1 MSFKRTKVLVLGAG
15 YAGIQAVSKMQSK
28 LSRHTLDVTLINKN
42 EFHYESTWL
51 HEVAAGAIEWHHATY
66 SINHIVDTLKT
77 NFVQATVTAIDKEA
91 KKVQTTAGEFDYD
104 VLVVALG
111 FESESFGIQGMDD
124 HAHTIV
130 SPETAISVWEEINKN
145 FNRYLESGDENDL
158 SIVVG
163 GGGFTGFEFL
173 GELSNTIPELCKELG
188 IDRNKV
194 KITAI
199 EAMPKVLPMFPEH
212 LADYA
217 KNFLKENQIE
227 LMTGTAIT
235 AANEE
240 GLMVKVD
247 EEERLIPGA
256 TRVWTAGVRGNK
268 LMEESFEGVKR
279 GRIIVKP
286 DLTIEGH
293 PEIFVI
299 GDCAAAMNGEGEGA
313 RPYPTT
319 AQIAMQM
326 GELTATN
333 VGHIVKGEKTEA
345 FKFNDR
351 GTVCSLGI
359 HDGIGVALGREVTGR
374 RAAMLKRIIDT
385 RAIFKVGGPILALSR
400 GKLLNI

>member
-1 MSFKRTKVLVLGAG
+1 MSFERTKVLVLGAG
-15 YAGIQAVSKMQSK
+15 YAGIQAVAEMQK
-28 LSRHTLDVTLINKN
+28 NISRHKLDVTLINKN
-42 EFHYESTWL
+42 DFHYESTWL

-66 SINHIVDTLKT
+66 YIKQIVDSLKT

-91 KKVQTTAGEFDYD
+91 KVVTTTEGTFDYD
-104 VLVVALG
+104 ILVVALG
-111 FESESFGIQGMDD
+111 FESESFGIPGMDE

-130 SPETAISVWEEINKN
+130 SPESAISVWEEINKN

-173 GELSNTIPELCKELG
+173 GELADTIPELCKELG
-188 IDRNKV
+188 IDRDKV
-194 KITAI
+194 KITAV

-212 LADYA
+212 LVEHALE
-217 KNFLKENQIE
+217 FLKKNNIE
-227 LMTGTAIT
+227 LLTNTAIT

-240 GLMVKVD
+240 GLMIKVG
-247 EEERLIPGA
+247 EEEKMLPGA
-256 TRVWTAGVRGNK
+256 TRVWTAGVRGNR
-268 LMEESFEGVKR
+268 LMEESFEGVRR

-286 DLTIEGH
+286 DLSIEGH

-299 GDCAAAMNGEGEGA
+299 GDCAAAMNGEGEDA

-326 GELTATN
+326 GETVARNIGLILKGDKTARFEF
-333 VGHIVKGEKTEA
+333 I
-345 FKFNDR
+345 DR
-351 GTVCSLGI
+351 GTVCSLGA
-359 HDGIGVALGREVTGR
+359 HDGLGVALGRELTGR
-374 RAAMLKRIIDT
+374 QAAMMKRIIDT

-400 GKLLNI
+400 GKII

>member
-1 MSFKRTKVLVLGAG
+1 MSFKRTRVVVLGAG
-15 YAGIQAVSKMQSK
+15 YAGIQAVANMQK
-28 LSRHTLDVTLINKN
+28 TISRHELDITLINKN
-42 EFHYESTWL
+42 NYHYESTWL

-66 SINHIVDTLKT
+66 YIRNIIDSLKT
-77 NFVQATVTAIDKEA
+77 DFVEATVTAIDKDN
-91 KKVQTTAGEFDYD
+91 KRVTTTAGEFEYD
-104 VLVVALG
+104 ILVVALG
-111 FESESFGIQGMDD
+111 FESESFGIEGMDE

-130 SPETAISVWEEINKN
+130 TPETAVSVWEEINRN
-145 FNRYLESGDENDL
+145 FNKYLETKDETYL

-173 GELSNTIPELCKELG
+173 GELANTIPELCKDLG
-188 IDRNKV
+188 IDRDKV
-194 KITAI
+194 KITCV

-212 LADYA
+212 LVEHAL
-217 KNFLKENQIE
+217 NFLKENNIE
-227 LMTGTAIT
+227 LMTNTAIT

-240 GLMVKVD
+240 GLMIKVND
-247 EEERLIPGA
+247 EERLLAGK

-268 LMEESFEGVKR
+268 LMEESFDGVKR

-286 DLTIEGH
+286 DLSIEGH

-299 GDCAAAMNGEGEGA
+299 GDCAAAMNGEGEDA

-326 GELTATN
+326 GELVARNIGLILKDQKTAR
-333 VGHIVKGEKTEA
+333 
-345 FKFNDR
+345 FNFIDR
-351 GTVCSLGI
+351 GTVCSLGK

-374 RAAMLKRIIDT
+374 RAAMMKRLIDT
-385 RAIFKVGGPILALSR
+385 RAIYKVGGPLLAFSR